1 LRDKL
6 KEKLVAKV
14 ILIGVEGEDGLWLVD
29 LESRK
34 VEPFND
40 PTGELA
46 KAIELRRQGGT
57 IVKNVDFALGVSSAK
72 VIFSGHFDG

>member
-1 LRDKL
+1 M
-6 KEKLVAKV
+6 AKV

-40 PTGELA
+40 PTGDLA
-46 KAIELRRQGGT
+46 KVTDLRKLGGT
-57 IVKNVDFALGVSSAK
+57 FVKNVNFALGVSSAK
-72 VIFSGHFDG
+72 VIFSGHVDS

>member
-1 LRDKL
+1 MT
-6 KEKLVAKV
+6 KV
-14 ILIGVEGEDGLWLVD
+14 ILIGVQGEEGLWLVD

-46 KAIELRRQGGT
+46 KATELRKLGAT
-57 IVKNVDFALGVSSAK
+57 FIKNVNFALGVSSAK
-72 VIFSGHFDG
+72 VIFSGHVDS